1 MHDND
6 KLMGTEDILTQ
17 NLVFNLSYTIKEA
30 MDLPTIL
37 REDDNFLV
45 IDLGNIRGWITR
57 DQGNYTTLLWTILTG
72 NGPKRQ
78 WMPLL

>member
-37 REDDNFLV
+37 REYDNFLV

-57 DQGNYTTLLWTILTG
+57 DQDGNTTLLWTILTG
-72 NGPKRQ
+72 NGPKSQ